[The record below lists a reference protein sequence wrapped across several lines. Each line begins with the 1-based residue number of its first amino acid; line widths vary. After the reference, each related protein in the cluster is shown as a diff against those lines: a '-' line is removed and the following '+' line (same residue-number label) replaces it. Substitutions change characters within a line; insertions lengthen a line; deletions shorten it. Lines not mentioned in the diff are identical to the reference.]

1 MASTSASPSMF
12 HCSSSVFYAKG
23 YTENMYTVSL
33 EVHEAAAGTCC
44 SPHIVDTPRCKENLE
59 EKGMRRM

>member
-33 EVHEAAAGTCC
+33 EVPQAPAALRILSTHQDVRKTLKKRA
-44 SPHIVDTPRCKENLE
+44 
-59 EKGMRRM
+59 